1 MEKEKDECHITSA
14 EWQIMKVVWANNEVT
29 SKFVSDVL
37 CYEMGWK
44 KSTIKTLLNRLLE
57 KGALKKRE
65 KGNRY
70 IYYTEYTSEATSKR
84 EAMEIFNKICRTKVG
99 KLIGEILSESLLS
112 FDDLDMIQDI
122 INEKRKTSVKEV
134 PCECLPGQCNCH
146 QHHKSREE
154 MSECCKK
161 ETG

>member
-65 KGNRY
+65 KGNKY
-70 IYYTEYTSEATSKR
+70 IYYTEYTSEAASKR

-99 KLIGEILSESLLS
+99 KLIGEVLTESLLS
-112 FDDLDMIQDI
+112 LDDLDMIQNI
-122 INEKRKTSVKEV
+122 IDEKRKTAVKEV

-146 QHHKSREE
+146 QHHKNNGEI
-154 MSECCKK
+154 SECCEK